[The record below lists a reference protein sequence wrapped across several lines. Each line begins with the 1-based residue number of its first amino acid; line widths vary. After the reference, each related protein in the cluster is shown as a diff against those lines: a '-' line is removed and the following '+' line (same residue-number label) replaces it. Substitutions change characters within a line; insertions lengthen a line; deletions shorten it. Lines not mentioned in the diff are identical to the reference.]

1 MHSDGISITSFGP
14 VVMNSHGSQVTSYIS
29 AVSLVML
36 GYCMI
41 CWILDQDETYGK
53 FGQYLGSSFENDGK
67 LDHTNSYGQLVSI
80 SDHHNCSSH

>member
-41 CWILDQDETYGK
+41 CWILDQDVTYGK
-53 FGQYLGSSFENDGK
+53 FGQYRGSSFENNGK
-67 LDHTNSYGQLVSI
+67 FDHTNSCGQLVSI
-80 SDHHNCSSH
+80 SGHHNCSSH